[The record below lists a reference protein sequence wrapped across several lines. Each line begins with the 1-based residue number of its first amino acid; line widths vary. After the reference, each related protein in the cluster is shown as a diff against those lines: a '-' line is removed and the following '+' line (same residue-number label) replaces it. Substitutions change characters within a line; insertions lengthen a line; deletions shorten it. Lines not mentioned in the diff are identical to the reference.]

1 MTERIRRVLV
11 VDDDQDMRDVESYF
25 LTREGYQVVAV
36 ESSAEAM
43 KALARESFDIAVLDF
58 DLGEGETGIKLAGQM
73 RAAGHDVPAIMLTAM
88 AGDTAV
94 VGALRSGLR
103 DFVRKGEGFL
113 KQLGEAIPR
122 VLTVVEQE
130 RAEREREARAQS
142 EKVLDRFAEGLSHNL
157 NNMLGAVIGF
167 SELELRRH
175 EEGSRT
181 RQALERILDGGL
193 RAASVVKQLAAA
205 SQRQHAH
212 PDAVSLAHKLT
223 KAEEVLRSLNRP
235 GIAVHVRAEPGLA
248 FALVDSDHADQIVY
262 NLIIR
267 ACDAMTDVGTL
278 RLVADNVRLPEG
290 AFVRLVVEDSGP
302 APTEEMLR
310 HAFEPFHEV
319 KAERHGSGLELAA
332 VYGFVQVNGGKI
344 AIRRS
349 EKGGTQVEVLLR
361 RAD

>member
-1 MTERIRRVLV
+1 MSERIRRVLV
-11 VDDDQDMRDVESYF
+11 VDDDQDMRDVEAYF
-25 LTREGYQVVAV
+25 LTREGYEVVTAQ
-36 ESSAEAM
+36 SSAEAM
-43 KALARESFDIAVLDF
+43 KALARETFDIAVLDF
-58 DLGEGETGIKLAGQM
+58 DLGEGETGIKLAGAM
-73 RAAGHDVPAIMLTAM
+73 RAAGYDVPAIMLTAM

-113 KQLGEAIPR
+113 KQLSEAIPR
-122 VLTVVEQE
+122 VLETVERE

-175 EEGSRT
+175 ESGSRT

-193 RAASVVKQLAAA
+193 RAAAVVKQLAAA

-223 KAEEVLRSLNRP
+223 KAEEVLRELGRP
-235 GIAVHVRAEPGLA
+235 GITVQMRVDPALA
-248 FALVDSDHADQIVY
+248 FAQIDSDHADQIVY

-267 ACDAMTDVGTL
+267 ACDAMADGGTL
-278 RLVADNVRLPEG
+278 RLTADNVRLPEG
-290 AFVRLVVEDSGP
+290 AFVRLVVEDTG
-302 APTEEMLR
+302 ATPTEDTLR

-344 AIRRS
+344 AIRPGEIS
-349 EKGGTQVEVLLR
+349 GTRVEVLLR